1 MTSRPKPDIAY
12 KIEKLNADILANK
25 DVDIHITQKERE
37 EYKEY
42 TRAIFEEKLNEI
54 KEFEKEKS
62 KEKFTNR

>member
-1 MTSRPKPDIAY
+1 MKTTPKPDVAY

-25 DVDIHITQKERE
+25 DVYIQITQKERE

-54 KEFEKEKS
+54 KEFKKEKS